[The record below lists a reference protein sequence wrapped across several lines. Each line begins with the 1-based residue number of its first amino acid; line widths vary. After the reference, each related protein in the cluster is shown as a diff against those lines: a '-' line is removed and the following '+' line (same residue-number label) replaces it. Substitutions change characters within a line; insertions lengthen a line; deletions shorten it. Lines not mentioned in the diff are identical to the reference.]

1 MFDQHAHRSAEE
13 GTRERD
19 ERVVIDWDGSLAD
32 QSSDLRVRLAG
43 LAEERIVAREAGLTS
58 DPAYVEDLEL
68 ERRTVRAAYAGA
80 AVLQI
85 ARLRSGFDGL
95 NQG

>member
-1 MFDQHAHRSAEE
+1 MFDQHAHRSAEN
-13 GTRERD
+13 GTRNRI
-19 ERVVIDWDGSLAD
+19 ERVVTDWDGSLAD
-32 QSSDLRVRLAG
+32 QAGELRLRLAG

-68 ERRTVRAAYAGA
+68 EQSAVRAAFTGA

-85 ARLRSGFDGL
+85 ARLRSGFDGT